1 MPYMDLGR
9 IPEDILVEYQ
19 DTLPRFE
26 EPGNRRA
33 GEGVR
38 FLKRTEGMEIVLDP
52 APQPIKRVRLRW
64 NGDLSDVKLV
74 LGDAW
79 ERSGDMVWTVPVA
92 HKAMPWYFHTFD
104 GKLLS
109 S

>member
-9 IPEDILVEYQ
+9 IPEDISVEYQ

-38 FLKRTEGMEIVLDP
+38 FLKRTEEKMEIVLDP
-52 APQPIKRVRLRW
+52 AHATDKA
-64 NGDLSDVKLV
+64 GTLV
-74 LGDAW
+74 AGMAIY
-79 ERSGDMVWTVPVA
+79 RM
-92 HKAMPWYFHTFD
+92 
-104 GKLLS
+104 
-109 S
+109 